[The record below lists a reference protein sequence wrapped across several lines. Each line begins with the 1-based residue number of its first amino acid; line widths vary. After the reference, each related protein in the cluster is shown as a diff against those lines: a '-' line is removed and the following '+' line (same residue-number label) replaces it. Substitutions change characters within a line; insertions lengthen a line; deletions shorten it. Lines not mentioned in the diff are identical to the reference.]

1 MKYCINC
8 GSPLPDEA
16 KFCSNCGFRQPE
28 KEQPEVE
35 EPELNET
42 PVVEEPV
49 KEPEPIAKEASVIEE
64 VVSEEPKEEPQPE
77 PKPEPVEEPQPELEP
92 VEEPQP
98 EPEPVA
104 EEQPVIVPVEEVK
117 EEPEPQP
124 EPQPEPA
131 PAPAPAPVPVE
142 QPKVEETSKQEK
154 PVKQRQKT
162 DFSGLIKR
170 KNYGLW
176 SILAVGY
183 WFVVMIFN
191 FIGIG
196 STFLGVALLLL
207 SLIGGGCAT
216 GGFVKAVKSK
226 KIDDELFISLS
237 CMVLDLMVFISAIIF
252 F

>member
-28 KEQPEVE
+28 KEQPKVE
-35 EPELNET
+35 E
-42 PVVEEPV
+42 PVVEEVPAVEKPV
-49 KEPEPIAKEASVIEE
+49 KEPEPIAQEAPVVEE
-64 VVSEEPKEEPQPE
+64 VISEEPKEEPQPE
-77 PKPEPVEEPQPELEP
+77 PEPEP

-117 EEPEPQP
+117 EEHTPQP

-131 PAPAPAPVPVE
+131 PAHTPAPVPIE
-142 QPKVEETSKQEK
+142 QPKVEEATKQEK

-183 WFVVMIFN
+183 WFIVMIFN

-196 STFLGVALLLL
+196 STFLAVALLLL

-252 F
+252 L

>member
-28 KEQPEVE
+28 KEQPKVE
-35 EPELNET
+35 EPVVEEA

-49 KEPEPIAKEASVIEE
+49 KEPEPIAQEAPVVEE
-64 VVSEEPKEEPQPE
+64 VVSEELKEEPQPE
-77 PKPEPVEEPQPELEP
+77 PEPEP

-98 EPEPVA
+98 EPEPVV
-104 EEQPVIVPVEEVK
+104 EEQPAIVPVEEVK
-117 EEPEPQP
+117 EEPAPQP

-142 QPKVEETSKQEK
+142 QRKVEDAPKQEK

-176 SILAVGY
+176 SIIAVGY
-183 WFVVMIFN
+183 WFIVMIFN

-196 STFLGVALLLL
+196 STFLAVALLLL

-252 F
+252 L

>member
-28 KEQPEVE
+28 KEQPKVE
-35 EPELNET
+35 EPVVEEA

-49 KEPEPIAKEASVIEE
+49 QEPEPIVEEVPVVEE
-64 VVSEEPKEEPQPE
+64 VVPEEPKEEPA
-77 PKPEPVEEPQPELEP
+77 
-92 VEEPQP
+92 PQP
-98 EPEPVA
+98 EPEPVKEPQPEPQPVV

-117 EEPEPQP
+117 EEPAPQP

-131 PAPAPAPVPVE
+131 PAPVIVE
-142 QPKVEETSKQEK
+142 QPNVEEVPKQEK
-154 PVKQRQKT
+154 PVKERQKT

-170 KNYGLW
+170 KNYLLW
-176 SILAVGY
+176 SVLAVGY
-183 WFVVMIFN
+183 WFVVMFFN
-191 FIGIG
+191 FLGIG
-196 STFLGVALLLL
+196 ATFLGVALLLL

-216 GGFVKAVKSK
+216 GGFVKAVQSK
-226 KIDDELFISLS
+226 KIDNELYISLS

-252 F
+252 L

>member
-28 KEQPEVE
+28 KEQPKVE
-35 EPELNET
+35 EPVIEEA

-49 KEPEPIAKEASVIEE
+49 KEPESIIEEGSVVEE

-77 PKPEPVEEPQPELEP
+77 PEPEPLEEPQR
-92 VEEPQP
+92 
-98 EPEPVA
+98 EPEPVV

-117 EEPEPQP
+117 EEPAPQP

-131 PAPAPAPVPVE
+131 PAPTPAPVPVE
-142 QPKVEETSKQEK
+142 QPKVNEAPKQEK
-154 PVKQRQKT
+154 PVKVRQKT

-183 WFVVMIFN
+183 WFIVMIFN

-196 STFLGVALLLL
+196 ATFLGVALLLL

-226 KIDDELFISLS
+226 KIDDELYISLS

-252 F
+252 L

>member
-35 EPELNET
+35 EPEPNET

-49 KEPEPIAKEASVIEE
+49 KEPEPIVEETPVVEE

-77 PKPEPVEEPQPELEP
+77 PEPEPVEEPL
-92 VEEPQP
+92 P

-117 EEPEPQP
+117 EEPAPQP
-124 EPQPEPA
+124 KPQPEPA
-131 PAPAPAPVPVE
+131 PAPTPAPVPVE
-142 QPKVEETSKQEK
+142 QPKVEEARKQEK

-196 STFLGVALLLL
+196 STFLAVALLLL

-216 GGFVKAVKSK
+216 GGFVKAVKSN

-252 F
+252 L

>member
-28 KEQPEVE
+28 KEQPKVE
-35 EPELNET
+35 EPELKET

-49 KEPEPIAKEASVIEE
+49 EEPEPIVEEAPVVEN

-77 PKPEPVEEPQPELEP
+77 PEP

-117 EEPEPQP
+117 EEPAPQP

-131 PAPAPAPVPVE
+131 PAPAPAPVPVK
-142 QPKVEETSKQEK
+142 QPKVEEAPKQEK

-183 WFVVMIFN
+183 WFIVMVFN

-252 F
+252 L

>member
-28 KEQPEVE
+28 KEQPKVE
-35 EPELNET
+35 GP
-42 PVVEEPV
+42 
-49 KEPEPIAKEASVIEE
+49 EPEPIVEEAPVVEGPVNEPEPIVEEAPVVEE

-77 PKPEPVEEPQPELEP
+77 TEPEPVEEPQPEP
-92 VEEPQP
+92 V
-98 EPEPVA
+98 V
-104 EEQPVIVPVEEVK
+104 EEQPVIVPDEEVK
-117 EEPEPQP
+117 EEPAPQP

-131 PAPAPAPVPVE
+131 PAPTPAPVPVK
-142 QPKVEETSKQEK
+142 QPEVEEAPKQEK

-162 DFSGLIKR
+162 DFSGLIKL

-176 SILAVGY
+176 SVLAVGY

-216 GGFVKAVKSK
+216 GGFVKAVRSN

-252 F
+252 L